1 MGKIKEIGIYLHVPF
16 CKRKCFYCH
25 FVKGKYDEELV
36 EKYIDALVKEIQ
48 LRANPGYSIDT
59 LYIGGGSPSLL
70 KEKQV
75 STIVDCLYKYFQIS
89 DGIEFTIEMNP
100 EDVTF
105 EKLNGLKKA
114 GINRLSIGVQSFMA
128 GDLQYLKRTHNARQ
142 AVSAVENALACGFAN
157 INLDFIISL
166 PGQNKETLA
175 ANFSFLQPYDIPHIS
190 AYLLEDVE
198 KGEEK
203 ETRDHELY
211 FYTVGHLADLGYIHY
226 EVSNFSK
233 AGYRCRHN
241 LKYWENRDYV
251 GIGLSA
257 AGYEEEVDY
266 KNTGGLKRYFEK
278 IDAGQLPQTE
288 AKKRDPDV
296 RSIVMGLRLLEGI
309 PITNFESCPKQL
321 EFLLSNNLFIRKGNK
336 VAVNPGKILLLNEIL
351 MYFIPI

>member
-1 MGKIKEIGIYLHVPF
+1 MKEIGIYLHVPF

-25 FVKGKYDEELV
+25 FVKRKYDGELV
-36 EKYIDALVKEIQ
+36 EKYIDALVKETQ
-48 LRANPGYSIDT
+48 CRANPGYIIDT
-59 LYIGGGSPSLL
+59 IFFGGGSPSLL
-70 KEKQV
+70 NERQI

-89 DGIEFTIEMNP
+89 DSIEFTIEMNP
-100 EDVTF
+100 EDVTPG
-105 EKLNGLKKA
+105 KLKGLKEA
-114 GINRLSIGVQSFMA
+114 GINRLSIGVQSFIPK
-128 GDLQYLKRTHNARQ
+128 DLQYLKRTHNARQ

-175 ANFSFLQPYDIPHIS
+175 ANFSFLQQYDIPHIS
-190 AYLLEDVE
+190 AYLLEDVAE
-198 KGEEK
+198 GEEK

-211 FYTVGHLADLGYIHY
+211 FYTVEHLSGLGYIQY

-233 AGYRCRHN
+233 AGYQCRHN

-257 AGYEEEVDY
+257 SGYEEEVDY
-266 KNTGGLKRYFEK
+266 KNTENLKRYFEK

-288 AKKRDPDV
+288 AKKRDPTV

-309 PITNFESCPKQL
+309 PITNFENYPEQL
-321 EFLLSNNLFIRKGNK
+321 EFLLSNGLLICKGNK

-351 MYFIPI
+351 MYFIPPPC